1 MSLKRRASRLCPG
14 LRIRR
19 RGAGNQCANVRSG
32 PRVRR
37 TVWAMIDTMIDTMVD
52 TRIDTRIDTMVAQI
66 SSWPK
71 APGVAVA
78 ALLLLLACAG
88 LTFMSEGAPVAAPAS
103 TAGSGASVAGGG
115 QGSGEDVDAPA
126 WPDQGPPTI
135 AVTAVKRRC
144 DRCGLVVS
152 MREGGADDESAAAAP
167 ADFGSPWTL
176 MAPARYTFTV
186 NLADGS
192 QHRISDSNPLAWR
205 IGERVMVIEGD
216 RGRQGSEHAGKAW
229 PARGERVAKQ

>member
-1 MSLKRRASRLCPG
+1 
-14 LRIRR
+14 
-19 RGAGNQCANVRSG
+19 
-32 PRVRR
+32 
-37 TVWAMIDTMIDTMVD
+37 MIDSML
-52 TRIDTRIDTMVAQI
+52 AQA
-66 SSWPK
+66 SSWTK
-71 APGVAVA
+71 APTVAVA
-78 ALLLLLACAG
+78 ALLLVCAG
-88 LTFMSEGAPVAAPAS
+88 VACVSDSASVAAPAG
-103 TAGSGASVAGGG
+103 ADGSIASPGWGGR
-115 QGSGEDVDAPA
+115 GSGEALDAGA
-126 WPDQGPPTI
+126 WPDQLAPINAAPSM
-135 AVTAVKRRC
+135 KRRC
-144 DRCGLVVS
+144 GGCGLVVS

>member
-1 MSLKRRASRLCPG
+1 
-14 LRIRR
+14 
-19 RGAGNQCANVRSG
+19 
-32 PRVRR
+32 
-37 TVWAMIDTMIDTMVD
+37 MIDTMIDTMVD

-88 LTFMSEGAPVAAPAS
+88 LTFMSEGAAVAAPAS

-115 QGSGEDVDAPA
+115 QGSGEEVDAPA

-152 MREGGADDESAAAAP
+152 MREGAADDAPAGAATP
-167 ADFGSPWTL
+167 ADFGSPSTL
-176 MAPARYTFTV
+176 VAPARYTFIV
-186 NLADGS
+186 NLEDGS
-192 QHRISDSNPLAWR
+192 QHRISGSNPLAWR
-205 IGERVMVIEGD
+205 LGERVMAIDGEPL
-216 RGRQGSEHAGKAW
+216 RQRSEHAGKAW
-229 PARGERVAKQ
+229 PAGRGRVAQQ